1 MQADCCHL
9 AAAALHLARHLQLLL
24 HRCQAAQLHEVSL
37 HLLLLLL
44 LCHAVVAVHGAI
56 LQQHLPHQQQ
66 PPCEAC

>member
-44 LCHAVVAVHGAI
+44 CHAVVAVHGAI
-56 LQQHLPHQQQ
+56 LQQRLPHQQQ